1 MGGAREFGGAVK
13 LLCMILYWWI
23 CVIIHLFKPTERKI
37 PRVNLN
43 VNYRFWVTVMCRF
56 SCNKYHSGDV
66 DNGAGGCV
74 WEGRRGYRNYLY
86 FLLNFSVNLELL

>member
-1 MGGAREFGGAVK
+1 MGGARGFGGAVK

-23 CVIIHLFKPTERKI
+23 CVIIHLFKPTESKI

-56 SCNKYHSGDV
+56 SCNKV
-66 DNGAGGCV
+66 LFWGC
-74 WEGRRGYRNYLY
+74 
-86 FLLNFSVNLELL
+86 